1 MALASDSESEGAEK
15 VAGNANINVNGDDI
29 DVFRTC
35 NDNGALF
42 DSSGCSFGS
51 LNENRLPRNR
61 HQSKGKGIRG
71 PWRPRSGEE
80 QIRHAE
86 AQKKYREKKKQL
98 KENLE
103 SRMKAYSEEC
113 SALKVQNQHLQT
125 QANATESLI
134 QYATLMTSPLRSW
147 TSLVMGGY
155 QYIVA
160 KASHA
165 LRVFKILSKALQRRV
180 LKAIQSSMDAS
191 TLG

>member
-1 MALASDSESEGAEK
+1 MALASDSESDAAEK
-15 VAGNANINVNGDDI
+15 AAGNYVNG
-29 DVFRTC
+29 VGVVRTVVSTC
-35 NDNGALF
+35 NDGGALL

-51 LNENRLPRNR
+51 LDENRLPRNR

-80 QIRHAE
+80 QVRHAE

-103 SRMKAYSEEC
+103 SRMKACSEEC
-113 SALKVQNQHLQT
+113 LALKVQNQHLQT

-134 QYATLMTSPLRSW
+134 QYATLMTSTLRSW
-147 TSLVMGGY
+147 TSSVMGSY
-155 QYIVA
+155 QYIVT

-165 LRVFKILSKALQRRV
+165 LQVFKLLSKAVQRRV
-180 LKAIQSSMDAS
+180 LNAIQSSMDAS